1 MSAHTEPRTDTP
13 EPRAKRVVVRNDG
26 KRVDQPPHP
35 ADPIRVGKPRNV
47 KGVLMT
53 YPTLPEPKPDAVP
66 QSLATALAP
75 LTDPD
80 ARCDVARR
88 YMYEQISK
96 AVLIHK
102 VAEAIGV
109 TAGDIIEFS
118 LSTASNIT
126 AFATAKEHA
135 ADVLDEM
142 SRQMF
147 EEMKRHRVKHESLRC
162 GRDVA
167 ISYRA
172 GAEAA
177 RRYVES
183 LMRKVS
189 ALDGE
194 RQTKKKTAAVKKQKS
209 AADAAHD
216 AARRAHEKHIAKH
229 GRPLPSSPL
238 VIGRPG
244 SAPSNE
250 ELAALLPFD
259 LEELRRF
266 AGANENVAA
275 QRLVDEIRR
284 QWRKGFE
291 AQRAA
296 QHLSDEATPSAYS
309 RNSADTR

>member
-1 MSAHTEPRTDTP
+1 
-13 EPRAKRVVVRNDG
+13 
-26 KRVDQPPHP
+26 
-35 ADPIRVGKPRNV
+35 
-47 KGVLMT
+47 
-53 YPTLPEPKPDAVP
+53 
-66 QSLATALAP
+66 
-75 LTDPD
+75 
-80 ARCDVARR
+80 
-88 YMYEQISK
+88 
-96 AVLIHK
+96 
-102 VAEAIGV
+102 
-109 TAGDIIEFS
+109 
-118 LSTASNIT
+118 
-126 AFATAKEHA
+126 
-135 ADVLDEM
+135 
-142 SRQMF
+142 
-147 EEMKRHRVKHESLRC
+147 MKRHRVKHESLRC

-189 ALDGE
+189 ALDDE
-194 RQTKKKTAAVKKQKS
+194 RQIKKKTAAVKKQKS

-296 QHLSDEATPSAYS
+296 QHLSDQATPSASS
-309 RNSADTR
+309 RNSADR